1 MEAPFPVNP
10 RSGSIDKA
18 LLPTR
23 PSQVHDDCED
33 KESLTIEQRQA
44 RIDDIQEDLRV
55 SRKRLRVGPLYDGY
69 AEDMH
74 QIFLK
79 KVKVNHLKVKNSIE
93 AFDGSY
99 EDWQLR
105 GIGADLLREQ
115 NATEGELKKWEWQTK
130 QLEKAR
136 EFFGEA
142 VEDFKELWKTSS
154 MGWGLKIGFG
164 ERDKGAQRSLRD
176 TVFEVYDA
184 FDSDMGFCWCPLIR
198 KWEKR
203 ERVKAAHLFPHKST
217 QKHMTRIFGTKDEL
231 SHPRNAMPMADYIEE
246 QFDKGRIAL
255 IPNLP
260 EDATD
265 KDWDNWR
272 KDRIVRQYKIR
283 IVNKLAREITTQ
295 RIEGGVYRRLTLL
308 ELDNKPVEFR
318 NSYRPR
324 ARYLFYHYLEC
335 LNAQITG
342 YPQMKNEI
350 IYNEIQ
356 KPVWPSMGSY
366 IRKGPLMG
374 FIAELGQDMGFVLN
388 QAIEEEESANDLT
401 AADPTMMDV
410 MHSKAA
416 AEMEDSE
423 TETDSVGEEDD
434 LSFWDRSWWSRT

>member
-1 MEAPFPVNP
+1 MNAPFPINP

-23 PSQVHDDCED
+23 PSPVHDECED
-33 KESLTIEQRQA
+33 EKSLTIEQRQA
-44 RIDDIQEDLRV
+44 RIDDLQEGLRV
-55 SRKRLRVGPLYDGY
+55 SRKRLRGGPSYDGY

-79 KVKVNHLKVKNSIE
+79 KVKVNHLKIKNSIE

-99 EDWQLR
+99 EDWQLS
-105 GIGADLLREQ
+105 GIGADLLCEQ
-115 NATEGELKKWEWQTK
+115 SATEGELKKWEWQTK

-136 EFFGEA
+136 AVFGEA
-142 VEDFKELWKTSS
+142 VEEFKELWKTSS
-154 MGWGLKIGFG
+154 FGWGLNIGFG
-164 ERDKGAQRSLRD
+164 ERDKGVQRSLRD
-176 TVFEVYDA
+176 AVLEAYDA
-184 FDSDMGFCWCPLIR
+184 FDSDADRCWCPFIR

-217 QKHMTRIFGTKDEL
+217 QKYMTRIFGTKDEL
-231 SHPRNAMPMADYIEE
+231 SHPRNALPMADYIEE
-246 QFDKGRIAL
+246 QFDKDRITL

-272 KDRIVRQYKIR
+272 KERIVRQYKIR
-283 IVNKLAREITTQ
+283 IVNKSAREITTQ
-295 RIEGGVYRRLTLL
+295 KVEGGIYDGLTLL

-318 NSYRPR
+318 NNYRPR

-335 LNAQITG
+335 LNAQVTG
-342 YPQMKNEI
+342 YPHLKKEI

-366 IRKGPLMG
+366 IRKGPLIG

-388 QAIEEEESANDLT
+388 QAIEEEESAKDPT
-401 AADPTMMDV
+401 AADPAMMDV
-410 MHSKAA
+410 MHSKVAA
-416 AEMEDSE
+416 KMEDTE
-423 TETDSVGEEDD
+423 TEMDSEGEEDN
-434 LSFWDRSWWSRT
+434 RSISR